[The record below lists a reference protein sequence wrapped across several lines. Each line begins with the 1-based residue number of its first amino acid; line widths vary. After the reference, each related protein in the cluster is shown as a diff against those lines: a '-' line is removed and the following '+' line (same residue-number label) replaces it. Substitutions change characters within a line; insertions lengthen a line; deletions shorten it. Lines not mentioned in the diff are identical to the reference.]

1 MPLAARAVDCTQLR
15 TSDSAPHRL
24 GLRKQKRLADL
35 RRNLTEA
42 EAVYQDALNET
53 DAGLVLMQQA
63 RATTASFRRPCKQ
76 KRNHRNHSAGGQA
89 GGRRAGWGTRV
100 LRRAD
105 GRKRV
110 Y

>member
-15 TSDSAPHRL
+15 TSDSALHRL

-63 RATTASFRRPCKQ
+63 RATTASFRRPCERK
-76 KRNHRNHSAGGQA
+76 RNHSAGGRA
-89 GGRRAGWGTRV
+89 GGRRAGWG
-100 LRRAD
+100 
-105 GRKRV
+105 